1 MAFTPFYMEPLKP
14 GEEVTTEKVILT
26 YLREVFE
33 IFVIFCI
40 FKIILKKD
48 IAFYDMIKLSAL
60 LGFVVLLIGLYDN
73 DTKKA
78 IKVGILSS
86 VGTKLI
92 TL

>member
-14 GEEVTTEKVILT
+14 GEEVTIEKIIIT
-26 YLREVFE
+26 YVTEVFE

-48 IAFYDMIKLSAL
+48 ITFYEIIKLSAF
-60 LGFVVLLIGLYDN
+60 LGFIVMLIGLYDH
-73 DTKKA
+73 DTKKS

-86 VGTKLI
+86 VGSKLI